1 MITKR
6 KVTGIRLPSNLN
18 KKITDLAKYKGMTK
32 NSLIVDALWKH
43 VQSNSINKY
52 KEDKKW
58 KEQNLKRM

>member
-43 VQSNSINKY
+43 VQNNSINKY
-52 KEDKKW
+52 KEDQK
-58 KEQNLKRM
+58 